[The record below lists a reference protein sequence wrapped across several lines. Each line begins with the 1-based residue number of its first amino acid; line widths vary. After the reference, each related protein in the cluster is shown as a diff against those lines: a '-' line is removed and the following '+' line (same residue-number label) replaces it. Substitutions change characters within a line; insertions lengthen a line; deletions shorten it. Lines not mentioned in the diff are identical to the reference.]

1 VNTLEDTLVAALTET
16 AAEIPADHLPPLR
29 LPARPARRPARRPG
43 RRPGSQLWTWL
54 VPVTAAA
61 AVAGVTALSVVI
73 AQQAGPAHQ
82 PPAVPLGSGAAA
94 LPPDYAALVTQG
106 KDGVASFR
114 SRMVIRGTATGR
126 TLAAVDPPAPA
137 NSFCD
142 LSGTPDG
149 RTFVAEGC
157 IVTEHNDHG
166 DQTIVTR
173 PAGFYR
179 FTVDDQGK
187 VGRLSPLPVPVP
199 GRYDLDGL
207 AVSPDG
213 TKLAV
218 ASADH
223 SHDFGRN
230 PAIRLYSLGT
240 GQLLRSWTWAGPA
253 DIGGRGAGAGPLSW
267 TADGTTIAFPLT
279 LEHPVGHLVFEA
291 VQVRLLDTT
300 APGSSL
306 RSTRQV
312 LDFGDM
318 PTTQAAPLLGGPDSM
333 ITPDGSRIVASSA
346 TVSGHP
352 ASTRLAVREYSA
364 ASGAPAAEFDPVT
377 VRGKSALFRA
387 VLWSS
392 PDGSKLIA
400 EGVPAGGMGL
410 DRLLPIGVVTARGFT
425 PLPGSLAG
433 ITLIAF

>member
-1 VNTLEDTLVAALTET
+1 MNSLEDTLVAALTET

-29 LPARPARRPARRPG
+29 LPVRPARGGAWRPG
-43 RRPGSQLWTWL
+43 RQDGGRSWIWL
-54 VPVTAAA
+54 AAPVTAAA
-61 AVAGVTALSVVI
+61 AVAGVTALSLVLT
-73 AQQAGPAHQ
+73 QQAGPAHR
-82 PPAVPLGSGAAA
+82 PPSVALGSGAAA
-94 LPPDYAALVTQG
+94 LPPDYAALIRQG

-114 SRMVIRGTATGR
+114 TRLVIRGTATGR
-126 TLAAVDPPAPA
+126 TLATVDPPAPA

-149 RTFVAEGC
+149 RTFVAQGC
-157 IVTEHNDHG
+157 IVTG
-166 DQTIVTR
+166 TSGTDQNILTR
-173 PAGFYR
+173 AERLYR
-179 FTVDDQGK
+179 FTVDGQGM
-187 VGRLSPLPVPVP
+187 VSRLSPLPIP
-199 GRYDLDGL
+199 GGFLPSGL
-207 AVSPDG
+207 AISPDG
-213 TKLAV
+213 SRLALV
-218 ASADH
+218 TADR
-223 SHDFGRN
+223 SRGDERN

-240 GQLLRSWTWAGPA
+240 GHLLRSWTWAGRA
-253 DIGGRGAGAGPLSW
+253 EIIGRSVANGPLSW
-267 TADGTTIAFPLT
+267 TADGTTIAFPVM
-279 LEHPVGHLVFEA
+279 LEHRAGQIVLQSS
-291 VQVRLLDTT
+291 QVRLLDIT

-306 RSTRQV
+306 RGTRQV
-312 LDFGDM
+312 LNFGDM
-318 PTTQAAPLLGGPDSM
+318 PVTQAAPLLEGPDSM

-346 TVSGHP
+346 TVSGRP

-392 PDGSKLIA
+392 PYGSKLIA